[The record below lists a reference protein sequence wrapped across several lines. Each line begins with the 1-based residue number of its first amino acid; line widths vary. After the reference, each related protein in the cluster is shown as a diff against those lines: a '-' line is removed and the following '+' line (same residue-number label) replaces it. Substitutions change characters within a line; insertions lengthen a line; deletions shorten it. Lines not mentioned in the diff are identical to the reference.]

1 MIYQDRVGTSAQR
14 KLSWKPI
21 CGVSAPVSTERG
33 LPAGFK
39 FTKDMLTA
47 HFCHSDLPRVG
58 TVALPDV
65 AAATD
70 VGTPDILNEIYH
82 ITLCA
87 QMSQLWSIPTDCPQ
101 REKRCVHS
109 VRPQLPDCIPPPPPA
124 TTAVY
129 TSVLL
134 LKHIKCSV
142 APSTRRSR

>member
-1 MIYQDRVGTSAQR
+1 
-14 KLSWKPI
+14 
-21 CGVSAPVSTERG
+21 
-33 LPAGFK
+33 
-39 FTKDMLTA
+39 MLTA

-101 REKRCVHS
+101 REKRCACS
-109 VRPQLPDCIPPPPPA
+109 CA
-124 TTAVY
+124 YAV
-129 TSVLL
+129 
-134 LKHIKCSV
+134 C
-142 APSTRRSR
+142 